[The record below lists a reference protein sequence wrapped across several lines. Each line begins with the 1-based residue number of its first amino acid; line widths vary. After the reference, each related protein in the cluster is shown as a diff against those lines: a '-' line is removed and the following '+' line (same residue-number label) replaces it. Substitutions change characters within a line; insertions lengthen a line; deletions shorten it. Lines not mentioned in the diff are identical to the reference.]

1 MVEQYIIVMLS
12 EFYQTIIFLF
22 FFRLH
27 IGINRLYIIELFEAF
42 HHFVNGFALFRS
54 HVLLVIRNIS
64 ELTSDILESAH
75 SSKCFWI
82 AA

>member
-27 IGINRLYIIELFEAF
+27 IGINRLHVIELFEAF
-42 HHFVNGFALFRS
+42 HHFVNGFALLRS
-54 HVLLVIRNIS
+54 HVLLV
-64 ELTSDILESAH
+64 TSSNPH